1 MGQQP
6 SKSSDTKTALIVLLV
21 DVQIFSLVVERE
33 RERRTM
39 CAKYNIFVVVGSR

>member
-33 RERRTM
+33 RRTM
-39 CAKYNIFVVVGSR
+39 CAKYNTFVVS